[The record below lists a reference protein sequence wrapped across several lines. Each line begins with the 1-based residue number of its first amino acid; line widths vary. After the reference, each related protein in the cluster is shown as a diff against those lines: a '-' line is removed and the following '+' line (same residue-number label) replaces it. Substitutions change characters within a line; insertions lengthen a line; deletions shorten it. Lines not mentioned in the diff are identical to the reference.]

1 MIGNMCQRVLT
12 REGFEVDIAVNGKLA
27 QDMIEERQYHICL
40 IDIRTPKMN
49 GTELYQWLQKKYPRL
64 ANQVIFTTGSL
75 LDEKTMAFIEQS
87 GRPFLPKPFTPEELI
102 AIVEEALKQLI
113 MAKQENILIVDD
125 EQAIRLE
132 VTA

>member
-12 REGFEVDIAVNGKLA
+12 KEGFEVDIAINGMLA

-49 GTELYQWLQKKYPRL
+49 GTELYQWLQKKYPQL
-64 ANQVIFTTGSL
+64 ANQVVFTTGSV

-87 GRPFLPKPFTPEELI
+87 GRPFLPKPFTPDELI
-102 AIVEEALKQLI
+102 AVMEETLKQLE
-113 MAKQENILIVDD
+113 K
-125 EQAIRLE
+125 
-132 VTA
+132 